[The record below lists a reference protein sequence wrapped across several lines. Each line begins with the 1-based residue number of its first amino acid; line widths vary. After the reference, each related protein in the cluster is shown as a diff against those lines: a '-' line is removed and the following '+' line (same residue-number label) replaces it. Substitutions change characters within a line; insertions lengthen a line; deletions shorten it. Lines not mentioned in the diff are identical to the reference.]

1 MSAEPSGLASPGLP
15 AGAVR
20 PQGLLLTLFGRH
32 VLGRSILVSQTSVSE
47 VMARVGVS
55 EHATRS
61 VLLRMEKRGLLRRER
76 RGRPVFLGLTARSR
90 DLLSDG
96 QRRLWAAGAV
106 NAHWDGTWTLLTFSL
121 PEAWQR
127 QRHQIRSRLQWAG
140 FGLLQGGLW
149 IAPSAVDVGRIL
161 EGVEGAE
168 RVKVFIARPG
178 PDVDVP
184 EMIGDAW
191 DLGGLRSRYDEFLH
205 RWGPAATGD
214 PVADPLAA
222 QLALTTDWL
231 AVLRTDPRLPLEHL
245 PADWPARAAQEVF
258 RRWHAE
264 LDPPARAAAA
274 DILVTAPDLS

>member
-1 MSAEPSGLASPGLP
+1 MSAEPAAPDVPAVP
-15 AGAVR
+15 AGAAR
-20 PQGLLLTLFGRH
+20 PQALLLTLLGRH
-32 VLGRSILVSQTSVSE
+32 VLGRAVLVSQTSVSE

-55 EHATRS
+55 DPATRS

-76 RGRPVFLGLTARSR
+76 RGRPVFLGLTPRSR
-90 DLLSDG
+90 ELLADG
-96 QRRLWAAGAV
+96 QRRLWAAAAV
-106 NAHWDGTWTLLTFSL
+106 SGHWDGAWTLLTFSL

-140 FGLLQGGLW
+140 FGMLQGGLW
-149 IAPSAVDVGRIL
+149 IAPSALDVGQVL
-161 EGVEGAE
+161 AGVEGAD
-168 RVKVFIARPG
+168 RVRAFVARPG

-184 EMIGDAW
+184 EMVRDAW
-191 DLGGLRSRYDEFLH
+191 DLAELRARYDEFLA
-205 RWGPAATGD
+205 RWGDCGPAGAAGD
-214 PVADPLAA
+214 ALAA

-231 AVLRTDPRLPLEHL
+231 AVLRSDPRLPLEHL
-245 PADWPARAAQEVF
+245 PADWPARRAQEVF